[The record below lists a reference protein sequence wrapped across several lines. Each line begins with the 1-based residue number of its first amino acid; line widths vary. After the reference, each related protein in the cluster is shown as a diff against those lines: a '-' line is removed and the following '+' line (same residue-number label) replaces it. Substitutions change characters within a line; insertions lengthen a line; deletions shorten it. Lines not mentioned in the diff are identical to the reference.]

1 MSAEATPDNARRR
14 AFVADVQ
21 AVIAGSFSPR
31 AACEAL
37 TPRFAE
43 LLADPTA
50 ALEPGRRCCY
60 SSQATLT

>member
-1 MSAEATPDNARRR
+1 
-14 AFVADVQ
+14 VADVQ

>member
-1 MSAEATPDNARRR
+1 M
-14 AFVADVQ
+14 ADVQ

-43 LLADPTA
+43 LLADPAA
-50 ALEPGRRCCY
+50 ALGRGAAVLLLA
-60 SSQATLT
+60 SGDVT